1 MNTNQIK
8 SFAQKARILLLTGV
22 ESRLRYWGFQTSGGH
37 GQAPEAVTGGYT
49 YVGQVYDDPTV
60 PSKWWQIADRCTSA
74 QSYADIKEDAAYTWF
89 NRLMVLRILEAN
101 SYIPPSLAFV
111 PGTQTPY
118 ILQQAKLGQHNLTTT
133 ALKTKLTTFLTEH
146 QDEQALSLLLMHTFN
161 TMPVLR
167 TIFGDVSAYMDL
179 LLPVNI
185 LAADGLLDMI
195 NDPNAID
202 PSAYHEVELIGW
214 LYQFYISDKKDEV
227 FAGFKTNKKA
237 RAEDIP
243 AATQIFTPKWIVRY
257 MVENTLGKI
266 YLDMEPTSRLEQGM
280 KYLIKSSSLLREA
293 GVSTI
298 QSLTLIDPASGSGHI
313 LIVGFELLMEMYLE
327 QGYTRKAAVVSILQH
342 NLYGLDIDD
351 RAAQLARLAV
361 LLKAAQYYPVILQE
375 TDHATVHIHAFP
387 SPQHFTE
394 DEIKGFVGVDRT
406 DISDALQKAL
416 NLLYHGKNIGSAL
429 QLTLTPEQRTIVVEH
444 YTRWTED
451 AASGRLDVFG
461 GLFWQRLRPYLDVLL
476 ILTKQY
482 AAVVANPPYMGQ
494 KSMNNDLKEYVNKYY
509 PESKSDLMTVFM
521 EVIPALTLDKHRFAL
536 INLPS
541 WLFLSSFET
550 LRKSYIENYHLESLL
565 HMGRGIFGI
574 DFGSVALTLQKQNP
588 ANRLGSYFRL
598 HERNFQHIRYE
609 DIEKLFLYSNGQID
623 YKYDFNLYRDEDGT
637 TEIPINGSDFG
648 QRIYYPSISQTNFS
662 KIPGSPIAYWVSEKL
677 RKIFTHSTSLNS
689 KFEIGSGLSTSDN
702 DRFLRFHW
710 EISKNH
716 LSSFKTFDSS
726 KKWYLFQKGG
736 EYRKWYGNLLHVVNW
751 KNNGE
756 EIKYWVTHNP
766 KDPKTTHW
774 SRRIFNTQLYFREG
788 ISWSVISAGR
798 ISFRYIQAESMISNA
813 AGGIFGFSDQF
824 ELKKLLYALNSKLS
838 IHIFS
843 ILNPTINYSAGIIQN
858 APYLD
863 KFIEQ
868 DFSFI
873 EISKNDWDS
882 RETSW
887 DFEQNPL
894 INSTSTLASA
904 YQKWQKQ
911 VKEDYFQLHAN
922 EEELNRIFIDIY
934 GLQDELT
941 PEVALRDITILQDE
955 LDSKVLD
962 AIEPV
967 FRTQGKD
974 AVTLPIKREVVM
986 SQFISYCIGI
996 MIGRYRLDKPGLHIA
1011 HPDPVAEELMD
1022 YTYNDHNIQIDQ
1034 DAIIPLMGD
1043 DGAFTDDALVRLRHL
1058 LTAIWGED
1066 TLTENINFLQDSL
1079 NTSLHRW
1086 LTEQFWPYH
1095 CAMYKKKPIYWLF
1108 CSDPKKPAKSAF
1120 RVLVY
1125 MHRMDRFT
1133 IQTIRNKYLHPHQE
1147 FLQHQHDNLQRNE
1160 SSLTTHEIKKMETIS
1175 RQIIEC
1181 RQYDDTLKHL
1191 ANQQIT
1197 FDLDDGVDR
1206 NIALFDGIIATIK

>member
-8 SFAQKARILLLTGV
+8 SFAQKARIILLTGV
-22 ESRLRYWGFQTSGGH
+22 ESRLRYWGFKGSGGH
-37 GQAPEAVTGGYT
+37 SQAPEAVNGGYT

-60 PSKWWQIADRCTSA
+60 PSKWRQIADRCTSA

-101 SYIPPSLAFV
+101 GYITPTLAFV
-111 PGTQTPY
+111 PGTQIPY
-118 ILQQAKLGQHNLTTT
+118 ILQQAKLGQHNLTNT

-167 TIFGDVSAYMDL
+167 AIFGDVSAYMDL

-185 LAADGLLDMI
+185 LAADGLLAMI

-227 FAGFKTNKKA
+227 FAGFKANKKA

-257 MVENTLGKI
+257 MVENTLGKL
-266 YLDMEPTSRLEQGM
+266 YLDMEHNSKLEQGM
-280 KYLIKSSSLLREA
+280 KYLVKSPSHESEST
-293 GVSTI
+293 VSPITSMI
-298 QSLTLIDPASGSGHI
+298 NLTLIDPASGSGHI
-313 LIVGFELLMEMYLE
+313 LVVGFELLMEMYLE
-327 QGYTRKAAVVSILQH
+327 QGYTRKAAVISILQH

-361 LLKAAQYYPVILQE
+361 LLKAAQYYPDILQE
-375 TDHATVHIHAFP
+375 TDHTTVHIHAFP
-387 SPQHFTE
+387 SPQHFAG

-406 DISDALQKAL
+406 DVSDALQKAL
-416 NLLYHGKNIGSAL
+416 DLLYHGKNIGSAL
-429 QLTLTPEQRTIVVEH
+429 QLKLTPEQRTIIVEQ
-444 YTRWTED
+444 YARWTED
-451 AASGRLDVFG
+451 AASGKLDAFG
-461 GLFWQRLRPYLDVLL
+461 GLFWQRLRPYLDVLM
-476 ILTKQY
+476 ILTRQY

-494 KSMNNDLKEYVNKYY
+494 KNMNATLKDYVNAKY
-509 PESKSDLMTVFM
+509 PKSKSDLFAVFM
-521 EVIPALTLDKHRFAL
+521 EVCLALNTKNGLMGM
-536 INLPS
+536 INQHS
-541 WLFLSSFET
+541 WMFLSSFEQ
-550 LRKSYIENYHLESLL
+550 LRAEVINNYSIKNMLHLGPRTFEELSGEVVQSTAFVLQNGKPEQESVGTY
-565 HMGRGIFGI
+565 H
-574 DFGSVALTLQKQNP
+574 
-588 ANRLGSYFRL
+588 RLVDY
-598 HERNFQHIRYE
+598 RNNA
-609 DIEKLFLYSNGQID
+609 EKESNFLADNNE
-623 YKYDFNLYRDEDGT
+623 F
-637 TEIPINGSDFG
+637 
-648 QRIYYPSISQTNFS
+648 PSISQTNFS
-662 KIPGSPIAYWVSEKL
+662 KIPGSPIAYWVSESFIGL
-677 RKIFTHSTSLNS
+677 FQEYPSIEDEANPRKGLVTLNDNYFLKNWSEVSFSNIEFKASKTSI
-689 KFEIGSGLSTSDN
+689 KTS
-702 DRFLRFHW
+702 
-710 EISKNH
+710 E
-716 LSSFKTFDSS
+716 
-726 KKWYLFQKGG
+726 KKWVPVQKGG
-736 EYRKWYGNLLHVVNW
+736 GFKKWFGNNDYCINW
-751 KNNGE
+751 ANNG
-756 EIKYWVTHNP
+756 
-766 KDPKTTHW
+766 D
-774 SRRIFNTQLYFREG
+774 
-788 ISWSVISAGR
+788 
-798 ISFRYIQAESMISNA
+798 
-813 AGGIFGFSDQF
+813 
-824 ELKKLLYALNSKLS
+824 ELKKYIISKYKGGSYTKEIRSEDKYFRSCLS
-838 IHIFS
+838 WSGISSGLPGFRFVPEGHIFS
-843 ILNPTINYSAGIIQN
+843 SSGPCAFPS
-858 APYLD
+858 
-863 KFIEQ
+863 IEQ
-868 DFSFI
+868 LEYILALLNSRVSQKI
-873 EISKNDWDS
+873 LEVLAPTLSILSGHISKIPAIPSDNKMIFSLSKAAIYISKQDWDS
-882 RETSW
+882 RENSW
-887 DFEQNPL
+887 DFEHSPL
-894 INSTSTLASA
+894 INSTSTLASG
-904 YQKWQKQ
+904 YQKWQAQ
-911 VKEDYFQLHAN
+911 VTDDFFQLHAN

-941 PEVALRDITILQDE
+941 PVVALRDITILQDE
-955 LDSKVLD
+955 LDSKDLD
-962 AIEPV
+962 VTEPV
-967 FRTQGKD
+967 FRAHGKD

-996 MIGRYRLDKPGLHIA
+996 MMGRYRLDKPGLHIA
-1011 HPDPVAEELMD
+1011 HPSPSHEELAA
-1022 YTYNDHNIQIDQ
+1022 YTYHDHTIQIDE

-1066 TLTENINFLQDSL
+1066 SLTENINFLQDGI
-1079 NTSLHRW
+1079 NTSLHKW

-1147 FLQHQHDNLQRNE
+1147 YLQHQHDTLQRNE

>member
-8 SFAQKARILLLTGV
+8 SFAQKARIILLTGV
-22 ESRLRYWGFQTSGGH
+22 ESRLRYWGFKASGGH

-60 PSKWWQIADRCTSA
+60 PSKWRLIADRCTSA

-101 SYIPPSLAFV
+101 GYIPPTLAFV

-133 ALKTKLTTFLTEH
+133 TLKSKLTTFLTEH

-185 LAADGLLDMI
+185 LAADGLLAMI
-195 NDPNAID
+195 NDPSAID

-227 FAGFKTNKKA
+227 FAGFKANKKA

-257 MVENTLGKI
+257 MVENTLGKL

-280 KYLIKSSSLLREA
+280 KYLVKSSSPESESM
-293 GVSTI
+293 VSPIT
-298 QSLTLIDPASGSGHI
+298 SMSNLTLIDPASGSGHI
-313 LIVGFELLMEMYLE
+313 LVVGFELLMEMYLE
-327 QGYTRKAAVVSILQH
+327 QGYTRKAAVISILQH

-361 LLKAAQYYPVILQE
+361 LLKAAQYYTDILQE
-375 TDHATVHIHAFP
+375 TDHTTVHIHAFP
-387 SPQHFTE
+387 SPQHFTG
-394 DEIKGFVGVDRT
+394 DEIKGFVGVDRL
-406 DISDALQKAL
+406 DVSDALQKAL
-416 NLLYHGKNIGSAL
+416 DLLYHGKNIGSAL
-429 QLTLTPEQRTIVVEH
+429 QLTLTPEQRTIIVEQ

-451 AASGRLDVFG
+451 AASGRLDAFG

-494 KSMNNDLKEYVNKYY
+494 KNMNATLKDYVNVKY
-509 PESKSDLMTVFM
+509 PKSKSDLYAVFM
-521 EVIPALTLDKHRFAL
+521 ESMIDMTLPDCRMGC
-536 INLPS
+536 ITMES
-541 WLFLSSFET
+541 WMFLSSYENLRLSILDQYSIVSLAHFGWHIIGIAFGTAT
-550 LRKSYIENYHLESLL
+550 LILEKSKKIDLGEYSYLTMDGINRELNEPYSFPIKENKRFAIITQS
-565 HMGRGIFGI
+565 
-574 DFGSVALTLQKQNP
+574 
-588 ANRLGSYFRL
+588 
-598 HERNFQHIRYE
+598 
-609 DIEKLFLYSNGQID
+609 
-623 YKYDFNLYRDEDGT
+623 
-637 TEIPINGSDFG
+637 
-648 QRIYYPSISQTNFS
+648 NFS
-662 KIPGSPIAYWVSEKL
+662 KIPGSPIAYWVSERLLQLFKNHRL
-677 RKIFTHSTSLNS
+677 EEFCEFKEGLTTANNDLFL
-689 KFEIGSGLSTSDN
+689 KYWFEIEFKSIAHPTSK
-702 DRFLRFHW
+702 
-710 EISKNH
+710 SNH
-716 LSSFKTFDSS
+716 
-726 KKWYLFQKGG
+726 KWVPYNKGG
-736 EYRKWYGNLLHVVNW
+736 TFRKWYGNRLFVIDWTDDGN
-751 KNNGE
+751 K
-756 EIKYWVTHNP
+756 IKQYP
-766 KDPKTTHW
+766 G
-774 SRRIFNTQLYFREG
+774 S
-788 ISWSVISAGR
+788 
-798 ISFRYIQAESMISNA
+798 SFRNARYQLKEGGTFSALSSNSLSA
-813 AGGIFGFSDQF
+813 RYSEKGFAFDSKGTMFFSDLH
-824 ELKKLLYALNSKLS
+824 LKTIMAFLNSSVCAEMLLIVCPTMDFRFGTIQKLP
-838 IHIFS
+838 F
-843 ILNPTINYSAGIIQN
+843 LFNNEINIDSLIQ
-858 APYLD
+858 
-863 KFIEQ
+863 
-868 DFSFI
+868 
-873 EISKNDWDS
+873 ISKEDWNS
-882 RETSW
+882 KETSW
-887 DFEQNPL
+887 DFEQSPL
-894 INSTSTLASA
+894 INSTSTLAIA
-904 YQKWQKQ
+904 YQKWQAQ
-911 VKEDYFQLHAN
+911 VTEDFFQLHAN

-955 LDSKVLD
+955 LDSKDLD
-962 AIEPV
+962 AIEKV
-967 FRTQGKD
+967 FRTQGK
-974 AVTLPIKREVVM
+974 AEVTLPIKREVVM

-996 MIGRYRLDKPGLHIA
+996 MMGRYKLDKPGLHIA
-1011 HPDPVAEELMD
+1011 HPDPVVEELMD
-1022 YTYNDHNIQIDQ
+1022 YTYQDHTIQIDQ

-1147 FLQHQHDNLQRNE
+1147 YLQHQHDTLQRNE
-1160 SSLTTHEIKKMETIS
+1160 SSLTTHEIKKMETLS

-1181 RQYDDTLKHL
+1181 RQYDDALKHL

-1206 NIALFDGIIATIK
+1206 NIALFDGIVATIK

>member
-8 SFAQKARILLLTGV
+8 SFAQKARIILLTGV

-60 PSKWWQIADRCTSA
+60 PSKWRQIADRCTSS

-101 SYIPPSLAFV
+101 GYIPPTLTFV
-111 PGTQTPY
+111 PGTKTPY
-118 ILQQAKLGQHNLTTT
+118 ILQQAKLGQHTLTSTV
-133 ALKTKLTTFLTEH
+133 LKSKLTTFLTEH

-185 LAADGLLDMI
+185 LAADGLLAMI
-195 NDPNAID
+195 NDPSSID
-202 PSAYHEVELIGW
+202 PATYHEVELIGW

-227 FAGFKTNKKA
+227 FAGFKANKKA

-257 MVENTLGKI
+257 MVENTLGKL

-280 KYLIKSSSLLREA
+280 KYLVKSRSHESESA
-293 GVSTI
+293 VSPIT
-298 QSLTLIDPASGSGHI
+298 SMTNLTLIDPASGSGHI
-313 LIVGFELLMEMYLE
+313 LVVGFELLMEMYLE
-327 QGYTRKAAVVSILQH
+327 QGYTRKAAVISILQH

-361 LLKAAQYYPVILQE
+361 LLKAAQYYPDILTE
-375 TDHATVHIHAFP
+375 TDHTTVHIHAFP
-387 SPQHFTE
+387 SPQHFTG

-406 DISDALQKAL
+406 DVGDALQKSL
-416 NLLYHGKNIGSAL
+416 DSLYHGKNIGSAL
-429 QLTLTPEQRTIVVEH
+429 QLTLTPQQRTIIMEQ
-444 YTRWTED
+444 YARWTED
-451 AASGRLDVFG
+451 AASGKLDAFG

-494 KSMNNDLKEYVNKYY
+494 KNMNATLKDYVNAKY
-509 PESKSDLMTVFM
+509 PKSKSDLFAVFM
-521 EVIPALTLDKHRFAL
+521 EVCLALNTKNGLMGM
-536 INLPS
+536 INQHS
-541 WLFLSSFET
+541 WMFLSSFEQ
-550 LRKSYIENYHLESLL
+550 LRADVINNYSIENMLHLGPRTFEELSGEVVQSTAFVLQNGKPQQESVGTYHRLVDYRNNAEKES
-565 HMGRGIFGI
+565 
-574 DFGSVALTLQKQNP
+574 
-588 ANRLGSYFRL
+588 
-598 HERNFQHIRYE
+598 NFLADNNI
-609 DIEKLFLYSNGQID
+609 
-623 YKYDFNLYRDEDGT
+623 
-637 TEIPINGSDFG
+637 
-648 QRIYYPSISQTNFS
+648 YPSISQNNFS
-662 KIPGSPIAYWVSEKL
+662 KIPGSPIAYWVSEKVNT
-677 RKIFTHSTSLNS
+677 IFERELSINSLYKVAVGLQTGSN
-689 KFEIGSGLSTSDN
+689 EIFVRN
-702 DRFLRFHW
+702 WH
-710 EISKNH
+710 EISIIH
-716 LSSFKTFDSS
+716 FKTKFFP
-726 KKWYLFQKGG
+726 YNKGG
-736 EYRKWYGNLLHVVNW
+736 DFKKWYGNQDLVVDW
-751 KNNGE
+751 ENNGFNIKNFKDE
-756 EIKYWVTHNP
+756 FGKLRSRPQNEI
-766 KDPKTTHW
+766 
-774 SRRIFNTQLYFREG
+774 FYFKESL
-788 ISWSVISAGR
+788 SWSFISSGTFGVRYYPDGFIFDVAG
-798 ISFRYIQAESMISNA
+798 SSLFPDDDS
-813 AGGIFGFSDQF
+813 
-824 ELKKLLYALNSKLS
+824 KLFLLGYLNSKVAFYFLK
-838 IHIFS
+838 
-843 ILNPTINYSAGIIQN
+843 ILAPTINYQISDIKN
-858 APYLD
+858 LP
-863 KFIEQ
+863 FILSEINLKHCYK
-868 DFSFI
+868 SI
-873 EISKNDWDS
+873 EISKYDWDS

-887 DFEQNPL
+887 DFKQSPL
-894 INSTSTLASA
+894 INSTSTLARA
-904 YQKWQKQ
+904 YQKWQAQ
-911 VKEDYFQLHAN
+911 VTEDFFQLHDN

-955 LDSKVLD
+955 LDSRDLD

-967 FRTQGKD
+967 FRAQGKD
-974 AVTLPIKREVVM
+974 AVKLPIKQEVVL

-996 MIGRYRLDKPGLHIA
+996 MMGRYRLDKPGLHIA

-1066 TLTENINFLQDSL
+1066 TQTENINFLQDGL

-1095 CAMYKKKPIYWLF
+1095 CSMYKKKPIYWLF

-1147 FLQHQHDNLQRNE
+1147 YLQHQHDTLQRNE
-1160 SSLTTHEIKKMETIS
+1160 SSLTTHEIKKMETLS

-1206 NIALFDGIIATIK
+1206 NIALFDGIVATIR